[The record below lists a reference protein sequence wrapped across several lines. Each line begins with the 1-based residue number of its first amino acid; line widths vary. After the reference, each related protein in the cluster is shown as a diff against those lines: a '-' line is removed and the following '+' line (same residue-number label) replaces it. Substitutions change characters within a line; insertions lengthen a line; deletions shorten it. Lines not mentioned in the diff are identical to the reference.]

1 MQGLM
6 FVPSKIYRQP
16 KQASRIK
23 EMKMTEIQEQMVQA
37 IEQVKNNAPINPISE
52 RIPKR

>member
-1 MQGLM
+1 MQG
-6 FVPSKIYRQP
+6 FISVTSKIYRQS
-16 KQASRIK
+16 KQDSRIK

-52 RIPKR
+52 RITKR